1 MHNPDRKLF
10 SSRAKLMVSGE
21 YMVLRGALSLALPLK
36 FGQQLSVVAQ
46 KGIYS
51 LHWESWT
58 NDKLWFSAS
67 MSLPDL
73 KVTSTSLPAI
83 SDRLANILSIA
94 QEMSPG
100 FLEKGNEYKVTSTMD
115 FLPEWGIGS
124 GSSLISNI
132 AWWADCD
139 PYELNRRIFNGSGYD
154 IACARASAPI
164 FYQLQEDQPVWRESS
179 FAPSFSDQLYFIYLN
194 RKQDTRKSIRETDLK
209 RITSRDIRTI
219 SLLTIDMEKASDVKT
234 FINLM
239 DQHEKAIGEIIEK
252 IPVKI
257 DQFPDFEGSV
267 KSLGAWGG
275 DFIMAASSLPE
286 SSVFDYFRKKKLT
299 TIFKYDE
306 IVSNHPDKS
315 LKMVSGTDTAE
326 RTNLQLIPRKNE

>member
-1 MHNPDRKLF
+1 MNNPVRKLF

-21 YMVLRGALSLALPLK
+21 YLVLRGALSLALPLK

-46 KGIYS
+46 EGQP
-51 LHWESWT
+51 LLNWTSWT
-58 NDKLWFSAS
+58 KDKLWFSAS

-73 KVTSTSLPAI
+73 KVISTSMPVL
-83 SDRLANILSIA
+83 SYRLANILTIA
-94 QEMSPG
+94 HEMSPG

-115 FLPEWGIGS
+115 FHPEWGVGS

-132 AWWADCD
+132 AWWAGCD
-139 PYELNRRIFNGSGYD
+139 PYELNKRIFNGSGYD
-154 IACARASAPI
+154 IACARASSPI
-164 FYQLQEDQPVWRESS
+164 IYQLQEDQPVWREAT
-179 FAPSFSDQLYFIYLN
+179 FAPPFSDQLYFVYLD
-194 RKQDTRKSIRETDLK
+194 RKQDTRKSIRENDLK
-209 RITSRDIRTI
+209 SITSREIRTI
-219 SLLTIDMEKASDVKT
+219 SLLTIDMEKASDLQT
-234 FINLM
+234 FSNLM

-257 DQFPDFEGSV
+257 DQFSDFEGSV

-286 SSVFDYFRKKKLT
+286 STVYDYFREKKLT

-306 IVSNHPDKS
+306 IVSNHPGK
-315 LKMVSGTDTAE
+315 L
-326 RTNLQLIPRKNE
+326 LQKGFGADISDCSDLHLNQSIHD